1 MKLKRDLLFLLVVLA
16 VIGLLY
22 YLSTKTKIKAM
33 PANDVHTAA
42 KTRTDCLV
50 CHTAEKLGA
59 LEIEHKHPGKWRDA
73 RVACTLCHKPAELKS
88 QRLSVSNPTVRA
100 VREDLLANPSPPSRS
115 GY

>member
-33 PANDVHTAA
+33 PGNQEHLAA
-42 KTRTDCLV
+42 KTRNECLT

-59 LEIEHKHPGKWRDA
+59 LEIQHKHPGKWRDE
-73 RVACTLCHKPAELKS
+73 RVACTLCHKPTAVKAA
-88 QRLSVSNPTVRA
+88 QRLSTY
-100 VREDLLANPSPPSRS
+100 EIIQLARSRNQ
-115 GY
+115 

>member
-33 PANDVHTAA
+33 PGNQVHLAA
-42 KTRTDCLV
+42 KTRTECLT

-59 LEIEHKHPGKWRDA
+59 LEIEHKHPGKWRDE
-73 RVACTLCHKPAELKS
+73 RVACTLCHKPAEVKAA
-88 QRLSVSNPTVRA
+88 QRLSTY
-100 VREDLLANPSPPSRS
+100 EIIQLAHSRNQ
-115 GY
+115 